1 MDSTNLLPCTSPVF
15 TTDKYTHISR
25 RMSSN
30 SFCSRVNCTL
40 TWRQV
45 IYLQNIYIID
55 CIYLVIQKDE
65 ISVCLCHLAVMQIA
79 VWFKAYSTTKM
90 FSFSATFVER
100 ILWVGKRF
108 CFIFFPPVI
117 RISIIFFFFY
127 FLLRIIRCSIHY
139 IFTQKVQSQKKR
151 DISSGV
157 CRFWYS
163 NKCIVVSHCIFN
175 LC

>member
-117 RISIIFFFFY
+117 RISIIFFFSLSPQNYKMLHTLYLHTESPKSKEKRHIF
-127 FLLRIIRCSIHY
+127 RC
-139 IFTQKVQSQKKR
+139 V
-151 DISSGV
+151 
-157 CRFWYS
+157 
-163 NKCIVVSHCIFN
+163 
-175 LC
+175 